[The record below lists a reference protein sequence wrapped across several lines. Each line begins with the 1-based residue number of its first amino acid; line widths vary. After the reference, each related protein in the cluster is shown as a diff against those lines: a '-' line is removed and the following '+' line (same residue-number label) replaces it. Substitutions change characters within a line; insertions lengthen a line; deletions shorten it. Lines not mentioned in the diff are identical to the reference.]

1 MLRMIIA
8 DDERIIRET
17 ICKLIDWESLGIQIV
32 GLCKNGLEAYDAI
45 IDEYPDIVLTD
56 IKMPGLSGLDLIEK
70 LTQTHERIQF
80 IILSG
85 YGEFEYAKK
94 AMRYGIKH
102 YLLKPCNEQQII
114 TAVEDVKQELLKTTR
129 EEIPAS
135 FEKSL
140 FRILVTEII
149 SSCDDLDKISD
160 SYMNYMDFKNIP
172 YTLHYLY
179 FLEEKNLNQCTILI
193 DKYMKE
199 QKNQSLYY
207 IFYVRNTLLL
217 LIKGREENPSSV
229 NEFLE
234 NLAFR
239 NQTVEITHQQDFYP
253 DLCSLCNIL
262 IQKLR
267 RYDKIYYME
276 TSRQIPIYN
285 YNSCLDNATSAC
297 RRYWEDGQDG
307 CTLRDSLEEILGA
320 IQDRDFLV
328 YLLTNILIRQGQ
340 HLSGQSSV
348 FITEFLRQMDEA
360 VTVPEIIALFFGSF
374 DTFFPA
380 VSCMNYKPFIEK
392 LMTYTE
398 EHLSDPNLSLKWVST
413 NYLYMNVDYVS
424 KQFSRQTGEKF
435 SNYLNR
441 LRINRAKSLLMDCDA
456 DTEKIY
462 TIAEQVGCGNNPQ
475 YFSQL
480 FKRYAGMT
488 PTEYMKKMC
497 GNKQHLLN

>member
-17 ICKLIDWESLGIQIV
+17 ICRLIDWESLGIQIV

-114 TAVEDVKQELLKTTR
+114 AAVEDVKQLLQKHTPDAIQ
-129 EEIPAS
+129 ES

-140 FRILVTEII
+140 FRSLITEGI
-149 SSCDDLDKISD
+149 SARGEHPEISE
-160 SYMNYMDFKNIP
+160 SYLNYLDFKNTP
-172 YTLHYLY
+172 YALYYLY
-179 FLEEKNLNQCTILI
+179 FLEEKNLPECTRRLNQFMDRQYKGT
-193 DKYMKE
+193 
-199 QKNQSLYY
+199 LYHT
-207 IFYVRNTLLL
+207 FYVKNTLLL
-217 LIKGREENPSSV
+217 AAKGVEENTSRLSDFFQGLDFDSQAV
-229 NEFLE
+229 H
-234 NLAFR
+234 
-239 NQTVEITHQQDFYP
+239 VTHQQDFYP
-253 DLCSLCNIL
+253 DLESLYHIL

-267 RYDKIYYME
+267 RYDKIYYMDE
-276 TSRQIPIYN
+276 MRKISIYN
-285 YNSCLDNATSAC
+285 YDSCLVNASAVC
-297 RRYWEDGQDG
+297 RRYWDEGQDSAV
-307 CTLRDSLEEILGA
+307 LREALTDFFAS
-320 IQDRDFLV
+320 IQERDFLV
-328 YLLTNILIRQGQ
+328 YLVTNILVRQGQ
-340 HLSGQSSV
+340 RLSGQASMAV
-348 FITEFLRQMDEA
+348 TEFIRQMNEA
-360 VTVPEIIALFFGSF
+360 DTVQEITSLFFDNF

-380 VSCMNYKPFIEK
+380 SASVTYKPFIEK
-392 LMTYTE
+392 MLAYME
-398 EHLSDPNLSLKWVST
+398 EHLSDPNLSLKWLST

-424 KQFSRQTGEKF
+424 KQFSKQTGEKF
-435 SNYLNR
+435 SNYLNQ
-441 LRINRAKSLLMDCDA
+441 LRINKAKSLLIGV

-462 TIAEQVGCGNNPQ
+462 TIAEAVGCGNNPQ

-480 FKRYAGMT
+480 FKKYTGMT
-488 PTEYMKKMC
+488 PTEYMKRMAGK
-497 GNKQHLLN
+497 